1 MYDIIIIGAGA
12 AGMMAAITAGRQGA
26 RVCLAE
32 KNEKP
37 GKKLYITGKG
47 RCNLTNACDT
57 EELFNHVISNK
68 KFLYSSFYAMT
79 NVDVIDFFEELGVKT
94 KMERGNRVF
103 PLSDKSSDV
112 IRALWD
118 ECIRNKVEMRFH
130 SNVSSIY
137 QKENAMWRVT
147 LADGRELEAKC
158 VIVATGGL
166 SYASTGSDGAGY
178 CFAKRLGH
186 KIKPCIQGLV
196 PMNIQESTP
205 ALMQGLSLKHVELS
219 FYTIVKGKR
228 KQLYEDFGEMM
239 FTHFGITGPV
249 VLSASSHIGEI
260 IAKQEV
266 YAALDCKPALSP
278 EKLHK
283 RVLRDFES
291 RPNIS
296 LKNAL
301 SSLVPKSMIPVVLH
315 FMGNDGSKPVNQ
327 VTRQEREELVHTL
340 KEMIFTVHSLRG
352 WNEAIITRGGVCVK
366 EINPTTMESKLV
378 DHLYFAGEVL
388 DVDAL
393 TGGYNLQ
400 VAWSTGYVAGKS
412 AADQAL
418 AKNEKKRG
426 I

>member
-1 MYDIIIIGAGA
+1 
-12 AGMMAAITAGRQGA
+12 
-26 RVCLAE
+26 
-32 KNEKP
+32 
-37 GKKLYITGKG
+37 
-47 RCNLTNACDT
+47 
-57 EELFNHVISNK
+57 
-68 KFLYSSFYAMT
+68 MT

-366 EINPTTMESKLV
+366 EINPSTMESKLV

>member
-1 MYDIIIIGAGA
+1 MKNVSAQLTDK
-12 AGMMAAITAGRQGA
+12 
-26 RVCLAE
+26 E
-32 KNEKP
+32 KN
-37 GKKLYITGKG
+37 KKI
-47 RCNLTNACDT
+47 
-57 EELFNHVISNK
+57 
-68 KFLYSSFYAMT
+68 
-79 NVDVIDFFEELGVKT
+79 
-94 KMERGNRVF
+94 
-103 PLSDKSSDV
+103 
-112 IRALWD
+112 
-118 ECIRNKVEMRFH
+118 
-130 SNVSSIY
+130 
-137 QKENAMWRVT
+137 
-147 LADGRELEAKC
+147 
-158 VIVATGGL
+158 
-166 SYASTGSDGAGY
+166 
-178 CFAKRLGH
+178 
-186 KIKPCIQGLV
+186 
-196 PMNIQESTP
+196 
-205 ALMQGLSLKHVELS
+205 
-219 FYTIVKGKR
+219 
-228 KQLYEDFGEMM
+228 YEDFGEMM

-366 EINPTTMESKLV
+366 EINPSTMESKLV